1 MPSLRDIRRR
11 IRSVKNMGQLTKA
24 FQLVAASRMRRAQ
37 MRVLESR
44 PYAAAIRD
52 VLGNL
57 GTRTGPDRDALQEVR
72 PVESVGIVLVTPD
85 RGLCGSLPGNLNRA
99 AFRLASEQQVPVK
112 FITVGR
118 KGRDFAARARQEI
131 IADNSGY
138 GDYPGID
145 VAESV
150 GAVVTQAF
158 KNREVDAVYL
168 VYAKLVS
175 MMRQEPTVVQL
186 LPVQDQDNEPEGRAP
201 ATGTTVPATAGEHKK
216 AEAPYEFEPSPPEVL
231 SQLLPRYI
239 DVQIYQAILE
249 TKASEQS
256 ARMIAMQN
264 ATENAN
270 ELADEYTLSYN
281 KIRQANITKEIA
293 EITGGAVALSG

>member
-11 IRSVKNMGQLTKA
+11 IRSVKNTGQLTKA

-37 MRVLESR
+37 MRVMESR
-44 PYAAAIRD
+44 PYADAIRD

-57 GTRTGPDRDALQEVR
+57 GTLTGPDGDALQEVR
-72 PVESVGIVLVTPD
+72 PVQSVGIVIVTPD

-99 AFRLASEQQVPVK
+99 AFRLASEQQAPVK

-158 KNREVDAVYL
+158 KNKEVDAVYL

-186 LPVQDQDNEPEGRAP
+186 LPVKDKEPDAQAP
-201 ATGTTVPATAGEHKK
+201 ATTAAAPAPAEEHKA
-216 AEAPYEFEPSPPEVL
+216 AEAPYEFEPSPSEVL

-239 DVQIYQAILE
+239 DVQVYQAILE

-256 ARMIAMQN
+256 ARMVAMQN
-264 ATENAN
+264 ATDNAN

-281 KIRQANITKEIA
+281 KIRQANITREIA